1 MNSAQHAIP
10 PTRPSPLIEIYTSGY
25 CPYCV
30 MARRLLKTKRVEWT
44 EYRVDLQTQ
53 LRDEMLARSHRR
65 SVPQIFIGGEH
76 IGGFDD
82 LSALD
87 RAGGLDP
94 LLSA

>member
-1 MNSAQHAIP
+1 MNSEHHAIP
-10 PTRPSPLIEIYTSGY
+10 PTRPSPLIEMYATGF

-30 MARRLLKTKRVEWT
+30 MARRLLKGKRVEWT
-44 EYRVDLQTQ
+44 EYRVDQQ
-53 LRDEMLARSHRR
+53 INLREEMLARCHRR
-65 SVPQIFIGGEH
+65 SVPQIFIGGQH

-94 LLSA
+94 LLAV